1 MAAQPEP
8 DPTPAVAIR
17 VTRSGGVAGM
27 LRVWLVES
35 VEADGWLPLVDACPW
50 DDRERPSGA
59 DRFVWRIEVRAPEP
73 TREAE
78 LPDGAV
84 RGPWRELVDRVR
96 QEGEPVSPP
105 RTGNPAAKTGAD
117 DG

>member
-1 MAAQPEP
+1 MAAQPDP

-27 LRVWLVES
+27 LRVWRVES
-35 VEADGWLPLVDACPW
+35 LDPDGWRPLVDACPW
-50 DDRERPSGA
+50 DDGA
-59 DRFVWRIEVRAPEP
+59 ELPGPDRFVWRIEVHAPAP
-73 TREAE
+73 SREAE
-78 LPDGAV
+78 IPDAAV

-96 QEGEPVSPP
+96 EEGESVPP
-105 RTGNPAAKTGAD
+105 PSRRRDGVAD

>member
-1 MAAQPEP
+1 MAAQPDP
-8 DPTPAVAIR
+8 DPMPAVAIR

-27 LRVWLVES
+27 LRVWMVES
-35 VEADGWLPLVDACPW
+35 VEPDGWRPLVDACPW
-50 DDRERPSGA
+50 DDGAEAGGA

-73 TREAE
+73 SREAE
-78 LPDGAV
+78 LPDAAV

-96 QEGEPVSPP
+96 LEGAPVPPPP
-105 RTGNPAAKTGAD
+105 RGNTAEAH